1 MRTELYNLHRK
12 LRTTSIYV
20 THDQFE
26 AMTMG
31 DKIVVLN
38 NGKIQQVDTPFNIYE
53 NPANLFVATFIGSP
67 KLILLRLKLLKP
79 NQLQDS
85 KSDSFRRDL
94 L

>member
-20 THDQFE
+20 THDQVE

-67 KLILLRLKLLKP
+67 QINTFEAEVTETEPITRFKI
-79 NQLQDS
+79 
-85 KSDSFRRDL
+85 
-94 L
+94 